1 MKGMS
6 EKMKDYESTSNVPK
20 QDDTDANSS
29 EDHSRAIENT
39 NDNDESTDE
48 DVGNEDSVQW
58 DGSEAEL
65 VTDAEAEEYE
75 EQYTGIKLKYSLNR
89 EEILSSIKHSKVNK
103 NGRKNLIYHTVLL
116 AIVSVFAIL
125 SYVIKGNIL
134 NLFIG
139 AAGVIFIIVLW
150 MISERATKRIA
161 NSMFSEK
168 SMYVEIYPDN
178 IVVGR
183 DGFEMEIPL
192 DGTSKFEEYDNMF
205 IIYPPKSDI
214 LVIPIRTVEPDVIP
228 EIQAMLLA
236 GTTPKED
243 KKIK

>member
-1 MKGMS
+1 
-6 EKMKDYESTSNVPK
+6 MKDYKSTSDVPK
-20 QDDTDANSS
+20 QDDMNSDANSS
-29 EDHSRAIENT
+29 DDHSRASEENINNNET
-39 NDNDESTDE
+39 NVDE
-48 DVGNEDSVQW
+48 DALEEDSVQW

-65 VTDAEAEEYE
+65 VTDTEAEEYE
-75 EQYTGIKLKYSLNR
+75 EQYTGIKLKYILNR
-89 EEILSSIKHSKVNK
+89 EEILSSIKHGKIGNNS
-103 NGRKNLIYHTVLL
+103 RKNLIYHTILL
-116 AIVSVFAIL
+116 SIVSIFAVL
-125 SYVIKGNIL
+125 SYAIKGNIL

-139 AAGVIFIIVLW
+139 IAGVIFITVLW
-150 MISERATKRIA
+150 IVSERATKRIA

-168 SMYVEIYPDN
+168 TMYVEIYPDN

-214 LVIPIRTVEPDVIP
+214 LVIPLRTVEPDVIP

-236 GTTPKED
+236 GTTPKEN
-243 KKIK
+243 KKKK